1 MCILW
6 RNHSQRPSLLP
17 KLRGQ
22 TLKPAFLSPLFP
34 GLRVVRHVAVLLL
47 LWTGI
52 VGFAD
57 APAMAAEIMSVRSA
71 TLLQIGDQNR
81 SYGIE
86 LACLSVPESS
96 QQEALGW
103 MQKHG
108 PRGTKVNLRPIS
120 NHDGMLV
127 AKVRVLKTGQDLGE
141 AMVAEGLASPIPCSD
156 GLPSS

>member
-1 MCILW
+1 MHILR
-6 RNHSQRPSLLP
+6 RNHGQRPSLLP

-22 TLKPAFLSPLFP
+22 TLKPSFLSPLLP
-34 GLRVVRHVAVLLL
+34 GLRVVRHVLVLVL
-47 LWTGI
+47 LWTGMI
-52 VGFAD
+52 GFSD

-81 SYGIE
+81 SFGIQ

-103 MQKHG
+103 LQKHG

-127 AKVRVLKTGQDLGE
+127 AKVSVLKTGQDLGE

>member
-1 MCILW
+1 M
-6 RNHSQRPSLLP
+6 
-17 KLRGQ
+17 
-22 TLKPAFLSPLFP
+22 
-34 GLRVVRHVAVLLL
+34 
-47 LWTGI
+47 
-52 VGFAD
+52 GFAD
-57 APAMAAEIMSVRSA
+57 APAMAAEILSVRSA
-71 TLLQIGDQNR
+71 SLLQIGDQNR
-81 SYGIE
+81 SYGIQ

-141 AMVAEGLASPIPCSD
+141 AMVAEGLASPIPCGD